1 MKIKLEQRNRSRWEM
16 IIPTDDFDQT
26 LSLVTEEITNWPQA
40 RRMSYD
46 TWSWY
51 RKDLAEQFITMFL
64 LKYGK

>member
-16 IIPTDDFDQT
+16 IVPTDDFDQT
-26 LSLVTEEITNWPQA
+26 LSLVMEEIINWPQA

-46 TWSWY
+46 TWSWH
-51 RKDLAEQFITMFL
+51 RKDLAEQFITVFL